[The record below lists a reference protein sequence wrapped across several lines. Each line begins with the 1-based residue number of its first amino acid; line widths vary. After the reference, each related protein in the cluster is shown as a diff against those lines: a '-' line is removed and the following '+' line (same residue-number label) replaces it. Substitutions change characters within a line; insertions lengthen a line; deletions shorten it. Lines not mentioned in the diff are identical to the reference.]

1 MSLNLRLPGLDLWQ
15 TPTRVTKAALAGQTK
30 EVYFAWLDDLVAE
43 AQPKMHPRCTN
54 AQRKA
59 LQSTPQWRDYT
70 DLRLRV
76 EQHKRE
82 VEAFLLANPD
92 KRWEAL

>member
-15 TPTRVTKAALAGQTK
+15 TPTRVTEAALAGRAK
-30 EVYFAWLDDLVAE
+30 EVYFAWLDEIVAE
-43 AQPKMHPRCTN
+43 TRPKMHPRCTN

-59 LQSTPQWRDYT
+59 IQSTPQWRDYT
-70 DLRLRV
+70 DLLMSV
-76 EQHKRE
+76 EQHKRD